1 MSDAK
6 QYLANRRTA
15 YVRAFQSPGGE
26 EVLGD
31 LARFCRASEST
42 FHSDPRVHAVLEGRR
57 EVWLRIMEHLQLS
70 EDELWRLYAAQ
81 PRGQK

>member
-6 QYLANRRTA
+6 QYLADRRTA

-26 EVLGD
+26 QVLRD
-31 LARFCRASEST
+31 LAKFCRAHETT
-42 FHSDPRVHAVLEGRR
+42 FHSDSRVHAVLEGRR

-70 EDELWRLYAAQ
+70 EDELWRLYAVQ
-81 PRGQK
+81 PKGPR